1 MIVEHVATD
10 SKKLITAAK
19 KGTVYWFTGLPGA
32 GKTSIAGQ
40 FFQELK
46 ERYLNVVYLDG
57 DEVRRALNIE
67 SGHYA
72 LNERL
77 KLAKKYSGLCALLSS
92 QEMHVVIATVSMFH
106 EVRDWNRK
114 NLHSYKEIYIEISKQ
129 KLFERDQKQLYTKA
143 LNDEIKDVVGIDL
156 PFEIPKNPD
165 IVIKNN
171 GETSV
176 SQIVENLLVRLDVS

>member
-1 MIVEHVATD
+1 MMVEHAATD
-10 SKKLITAAK
+10 SKELITAAK
-19 KGTVYWFTGLPGA
+19 IGTVYWFTGLPGA

-40 FFQELK
+40 FFRELK

-57 DEVRRALNIE
+57 DEVRRALNVE
-67 SGHYA
+67 ASHYG

-77 KLAKKYSGLCALLSS
+77 KLAKKYSGLCKLLSS

-114 NLHSYKEIYIEISKQ
+114 NLHSYKEIYIEVSKQ
-129 KLFERDQKQLYTKA
+129 KLISRDQKQLYTKA

-156 PFEIPKNPD
+156 TFEIPKNPD
-165 IVIKNN
+165 IAIKND
-171 GETSV
+171 GDTSV
-176 SQIVENLLVRLDVS
+176 SQIVKNLLVQLDVS